1 MNDASVDIVEWQSC
15 EALRSIRQSVF
26 IDEQQIPPELE
37 WDADDA
43 SAVHFLLRYQGV
55 EVGTARLLP
64 DGHIG
69 RVAVLRPCRGLG
81 LGEMLMREVMAQAIA
96 LGHERL
102 RLSAQTYALGF
113 YRRLGYRSEG
123 EPYIEAGL
131 PHQAMVWEGDDNLP
145 PIEFSSPGRFAIH
158 NPEEPARDRYRPN
171 LVQQIGAERELI
183 ELNEELARD
192 HACHLVQQ
200 ARRTLVVHGA
210 DQAEWLFNQ
219 RDFIS
224 SCEQM
229 IAAQPKS
236 RIRVLLAEV
245 KKSFPLGHSLVKLAH
260 RFPSSC
266 EIRRLHP
273 EAPHEPQVFL
283 LADDSG
289 MLMLPRGHEKSGFV
303 RYNTRDQ
310 VRRWTN
316 TFDELWATSQSD
328 PALRRFLI

>member
-1 MNDASVDIVEWQSC
+1 MNEASVDIVQWHGC
-15 EALRSIRQSVF
+15 EALRSIRQRVF
-26 IDEQQIPPELE
+26 MEEQRIPAELE

-43 SAVHFLLRYQGV
+43 SAVHFLLRYRGI

-69 RVAVLRPCRGLG
+69 RVAILREWRGLG
-81 LGEMLMREVMAQAIA
+81 LGELLMREVMEQAIA
-96 LGHERL
+96 AGHQRL
-102 RLSAQTYALGF
+102 LLSAQTYALAF

-123 EPYIEAGL
+123 EPYMEAGL
-131 PHQAMVWEGDDNLP
+131 PHQAMIWEADENLP
-145 PIEFSSPGRFAIH
+145 PIEFASPGRFAIH
-158 NPEEPARDRYRPN
+158 NPEETVREHYRPN
-171 LVQQIGAERELI
+171 LTQQLGVERELI
-183 ELNEELARD
+183 DLDEELAHD

-200 ARRTLVVHGA
+200 ARRTLVIHGA
-210 DQAEWLFNQ
+210 DQAAWLFNQ
-219 RDFIS
+219 RDFIG

-245 KKSFPLGHSLVKLAH
+245 KKDFPLGHSLVKLAH

-266 EIRRLHP
+266 EVRRLHP

-289 MLMLPRGHEKSGFV
+289 MLMLPRGHEKSGFA

-328 PALRRFLI
+328 PALRRFLL